1 MAKTGRPKK
10 EIKQEEFEELCAI
23 QCTRDEICAVFHVTE
38 PTLNAWCRR
47 TYGKTF
53 LPIFEEKRKGG
64 KASLR
69 RKQWLLA
76 DNNASMAIFLGK
88 NYLDQRDQVAVGM
101 NMQIEDDPITK
112 ALKESGIIG
121 PE

>member
-23 QCTRDEICAVFHVTE
+23 QCTRDEICAVLHISE
-38 PTLNAWCRR
+38 ETLNRWCRK
-47 TYGKTF
+47 TYGATF
-53 LPIFEEKRKGG
+53 ASVFEEKRKGG

-88 NYLDQRDQVAVGM
+88 NYLDQRDQVSVGM
-101 NMQIEDDPITK
+101 NMHVEDDPITK

-121 PE
+121 SE